1 MRVTFIP
8 DDLKQRWQVPDSIDI
23 LPPHDTNDCQADILI
38 IRADALADSD
48 TEMPPENRIVVD
60 AVDMDTNP
68 VQVRDWY
75 RMGCHDVILQL
86 SERRLGG
93 PETEPVCIQS
103 GFVGQSPE
111 IRKLFQRINHVA
123 RTDATV
129 MIRGESGT
137 GKELVARAI
146 HNNSRRKS
154 GPFIA
159 VNCAAIPET
168 LLEDDLFGH
177 LKGAFTDA
185 NDNRIGK
192 IQAADGGTLFLD
204 EVGDMPAV
212 LQVKLLRFL
221 QEQEIQPLGSSIPV
235 KVNTRVVTAT
245 AANLESLIEKGTF
258 REDLFFRLHVVPLT
272 IPPLRQRGDDIDH
285 LTIHFLSHYA
295 NRHDIPCPTLSDGA
309 WNAIR
314 QHRWPGNVRELEHLV
329 ERVLIMREGS
339 GPIQAHELQLPV
351 KQGVTG

>member
-8 DDLKQRWQVPDSIDI
+8 DDLKQCWQVPDSIEV
-23 LPPHDTNDCQADILI
+23 LPVHDMERCRPDLLVVRC
-38 IRADALADSD
+38 SD
-48 TEMPPENRIVVD
+48 LDNLPLGELPGSRVLVD
-60 AVDMDTNP
+60 ATDVDTDP
-68 VQVRDWY
+68 IQVRDWY
-75 RMGCHDVILQL
+75 RMGFHDVVLL
-86 SERRLGG
+86 PSERMLERPDLD
-93 PETEPVCIQS
+93 PPVIQW

-111 IRKLFQRINHVA
+111 VRQLFHRLHHVA

-146 HNNSRRKS
+146 HENSRRKS
-154 GPFIA
+154 GPFVA

-204 EVGDMPAV
+204 EIGDMPPV

-221 QEQEIQPLGSSIPV
+221 QEQEIQPLGSSIPLRV
-235 KVNTRVVTAT
+235 DTRVVAAT
-245 AANLESLIEKGTF
+245 AADLESMIRNGKF
-258 REDLFFRLHVVPLT
+258 REDLFFRLHVVPLE
-272 IPPLRQRGDDIDH
+272 IPPLRHRGDDIDH
-285 LTIHFLSHYA
+285 LTTHFLRHYA
-295 NRHDIPCPTLSDGA
+295 NRHGIPCPGLSDGA
-309 WNAIR
+309 RNALR
-314 QHRWPGNVRELEHLV
+314 QHHWPGNVRELEHLV
-329 ERVLIMREGS
+329 ERVLIMREGC
-339 GPIQAHELQLPV
+339 GPIQEHELQLSV
-351 KQGVTG
+351 RQGVAR